1 MYQQRQHLKPNPEGN
16 CCHHALLQK
25 QDHEGLPAMHLAKRA
40 PVSERERLQS
50 LRRVMAERVV
60 GLVGLLSIL
69 RWRDQAPCNTES
81 CDAACLD
88 GSATRGAACKSR
100 RRDDRGKPAVGLR
113 EEQTACTDMPEHS
126 IAQDCKI
133 GPLESLA
140 TAQLQLLWHSR
151 AGPRD
156 GAFCRVIASCPAVLL
171 AWPWNPRTA
180 TDGGKT

>member
-25 QDHEGLPAMHLAKRA
+25 QDHEGLPTMHLAKRA

-88 GSATRGAACKSR
+88 GSAPRGVWSRWGSCSEGRGLRVVRGFDFATLTQQMPNHCGRPREPKDAKEGGVCDGHSKGEILCKRMS
-100 RRDDRGKPAVGLR
+100 VGLP
-113 EEQTACTDMPEHS
+113 AS
-126 IAQDCKI
+126 I
-133 GPLESLA
+133 GR
-140 TAQLQLLWHSR
+140 R
-151 AGPRD
+151 A
-156 GAFCRVIASCPAVLL
+156 
-171 AWPWNPRTA
+171 
-180 TDGGKT
+180 